1 MSKEIKAKLES
12 GEGYVILPGF
22 VPSLLIADY
31 KAILKDLYP
40 VRASSSKKVYAER
53 DNIKNLEDV
62 SVWWSQTVHDYKPF
76 QAIKKLVDPVIQNN
90 FSGITFYASDTVTIN
105 PGSQWISPHVDTPHR
120 FEKWNLD
127 KRLLG
132 IQCIITLED
141 VNKNNAATGLVP
153 FSQKRDFEI
162 SKCYKGTFDRWFM
175 ENVKQHDMP
184 KGTLL
189 VYNCRVL
196 HSSMPNNSDKPRSAL
211 LLNYL
216 HKSILSEVK
225 EVDNVWSSNG
235 KRP

>member
-1 MSKEIKAKLES
+1 MNNEIKNKLES
-12 GEGYVILPGF
+12 GDGFVVLPGF
-22 VPSLLIADY
+22 VPAIQIADY
-31 KAILKDLYP
+31 KSILADLYP

-53 DNIKNLEDV
+53 DDIKNLEDV

-76 QAIKKLVDPVIQNN
+76 QTIKKLVDPLIQTN
-90 FSGITFYASDTVTIN
+90 FHHLTFYASDTVTVN
-105 PGSQWISPHVDTPHR
+105 PHSQWISPHVDTPHR
-120 FEKWNLD
+120 FTKWNFD

-141 VNKNNAATGLVP
+141 VTKENAATGLVP

-162 SKCYKGTFDRWFM
+162 MKCYTGVFDRWFLD
-175 ENVKQHDMP
+175 NCKQPDMP

-189 VYNCRVL
+189 IYNCRVL
-196 HSSMPNNSDKPRSAL
+196 HSSMPNNTDKARSAL

-216 HKSILSEVK
+216 HKDIIDEVS
-225 EVDNVWSSNG
+225 EVDNIWSSNG

>member
-1 MSKEIKAKLES
+1 MSKEIKDKIIT
-12 GEGYVILPGF
+12 GEGYSILPGF

-53 DNIKNLEDV
+53 EDIKNLEDV
-62 SVWWSQTVHDYKPF
+62 SVWWSQTVEGYNEF
-76 QAIKKLVDPVIQNN
+76 QKIKKLVDPVIQNN
-90 FSGITFYASDTVTIN
+90 FSNLAFYATDTVTIN
-105 PGSQWISPHVDTPHR
+105 PKSQWYSPHVDTPHR
-120 FEKWNLD
+120 FEKWNFD

-141 VNKNNAATGLVP
+141 VTKENAATGLVP

-162 SKCYKGTFDRWFM
+162 NKCYTGTYDRWFM
-175 ENVKQHDMP
+175 DNCKQYDMP
-184 KGTLL
+184 KGSLL
-189 VYNCRVL
+189 IYNCRVL
-196 HSSMPNNSDKPRSAL
+196 HSSMPNNTDKSRPAL

-216 HKSILSEVK
+216 DKSIIDEVSMI
-225 EVDNVWSSNG
+225 DNVWSSNG